1 MSINWEGTI
10 FYLSKQLTAF
20 ADDADVIGRGTLAI
34 KESFIEMEK
43 EGRNVGLLVSE
54 DKTKYLT

>member
-10 FYLSKQLTAF
+10 FYSSKQLAAN
-20 ADDADVIGRGTLAI
+20 ADDTDLIGRGPLAV

-43 EGRNVGLLVSE
+43 ESRFTSE
-54 DKTKYLT
+54 WTRDEIYDCG